1 MKDSERLINRGT
13 TDQRFVSF
21 LSSFLFFFVLDVE
34 DGGRTGTGDLRGLPQ
49 VMGGEAGLQQLRL

>member
-1 MKDSERLINRGT
+1 MGPPIN
-13 TDQRFVSF
+13 DLF
-21 LSSFLFFFVLDVE
+21 LFSQVFFFFVLDVE